1 VLHLAI
7 TCRSGTEEKAMGLR
21 EQLTDDLKEAMRNR
35 DDTQKRTVR
44 SIIAAI
50 KKAETELDSSGSR
63 VVLDDPGIL
72 GIISKQAKQRQESIE
87 AFQAGG
93 RQDLVD
99 REQAELAILKSY
111 LPQQLTQAEIEEEAR
126 HVIAETGA
134 SSPRDIGT
142 VMRPLMARLKGHAD
156 GRLVNQV
163 VRELLSG

>member
-1 VLHLAI
+1 
-7 TCRSGTEEKAMGLR
+7 MGLR
-21 EQLTDDLKEAMRNR
+21 ERLTDDLKEAMRNR
-35 DDTQKRTVR
+35 DDTRKRTVR
-44 SIIAAI
+44 SIIAAM

-99 REQAELAILKSY
+99 REQAELAILQSY
-111 LPQQLTQAEIEEEAR
+111 LPRQLTQAEIEEQAR
-126 HVIAETGA
+126 QVIAETGA
-134 SSPRDIGT
+134 SGPRDIGT
-142 VMRPLMARLKGHAD
+142 VMRPLMARLKGQAD

>member
-1 VLHLAI
+1 
-7 TCRSGTEEKAMGLR
+7 MGLR
-21 EQLTDDLKEAMRNR
+21 EQLTDDLKEAMRSK
-35 DDTQKRTVR
+35 DDTRKRTVR
-44 SIIAAI
+44 SIIAAM
-50 KKAETELDSSGSR
+50 KKAETELDSRGAR

-72 GIISKQAKQRQESIE
+72 GIISKQAKQRKESIE

-99 REQAELAILKSY
+99 REQAELAILESY
-111 LPQQLTQAEIEEEAR
+111 LPQQLTQAEIKEEAR
-126 HVIAETGA
+126 QVIAETGA

-142 VMRPLMARLKGHAD
+142 VMRPLMARLKGRAD

>member
-1 VLHLAI
+1 
-7 TCRSGTEEKAMGLR
+7 MGLR
-21 EQLTDDLKEAMRNR
+21 EQLTDDLKEAMRSK
-35 DDTQKRTVR
+35 DDTRKRTVR
-44 SIIAAI
+44 SIIAAM
-50 KKAETELDSSGSR
+50 KKAETELDSNGAR

-99 REQAELAILKSY
+99 REQAELAILESY

-126 HVIAETGA
+126 QVIAETGA

-142 VMRPLMARLKGHAD
+142 VMRPLMARLKGRAD

>member
-1 VLHLAI
+1 
-7 TCRSGTEEKAMGLR
+7 MGLR
-21 EQLTDDLKEAMRNR
+21 ERLTDDLKEAMRNR
-35 DDTQKRTVR
+35 DDTRKRTVR
-44 SIIAAI
+44 SIIAAM

-99 REQAELAILKSY
+99 REQAELAILQSY
-111 LPQQLTQAEIEEEAR
+111 LPRQLTQAEIEEEAR
-126 HVIAETGA
+126 QVIAETGA
-134 SSPRDIGT
+134 SGPRDIGT
-142 VMRPLMARLKGHAD
+142 VMRPLMARLKGQAD

>member
-1 VLHLAI
+1 
-7 TCRSGTEEKAMGLR
+7 MGLR
-21 EQLTDDLKEAMRNR
+21 ERLTDDLKEAMRNR
-35 DDTQKRTVR
+35 DDTRKRTVR
-44 SIIAAI
+44 SIIAAM

-99 REQAELAILKSY
+99 REQAELAILNSY
-111 LPQQLTQAEIEEEAR
+111 LPRQLTQAEIEEEAR
-126 HVIAETGA
+126 QVIAETGA
-134 SSPRDIGT
+134 SGPRDIGT
-142 VMRPLMARLKGHAD
+142 VMRPLMVRLKGQAD